1 MSKTLMTAEQ
11 RAREFAIGAFAP
23 FGVKSIEPYVEII
36 AELIRGAEQDERE
49 RIADVID
56 EAATDSA
63 VGEFADTLE
72 DWKQAAQVEA
82 RIREARIRHEL
93 QTENDRLRKLLSRA
107 HQYLPAGTL
116 RTDVET
122 ERPWRYDHKRTGDF

>member
-1 MSKTLMTAEQ
+1 MSETLMTAEQ

-36 AELIRGAEQDERE
+36 AELSRGAEQDERK

-63 VGEFADTLE
+63 TKPDADPDRIDVLRGVASVLRIPNEELLLMGLTQMVDE
-72 DWKQAAQVEA
+72 IRAEQTNA
-82 RIREARIRHEL
+82 RH
-93 QTENDRLRKLLSRA
+93 NM
-107 HQYLPAGTL
+107 
-116 RTDVET
+116 
-122 ERPWRYDHKRTGDF
+122 

>member
-1 MSKTLMTAEQ
+1 MGT
-11 RAREFAIGAFAP
+11 I
-23 FGVKSIEPYVEII
+23 
-36 AELIRGAEQDERE
+36 
-49 RIADVID
+49 
-56 EAATDSA
+56 TDSKGNV

-82 RIREARIRHEL
+82 RIRREL
-93 QTENDRLRKLLSRA
+93 QTENGRLRKLLSRA

-122 ERPWRYDHKRTGDF
+122 ERPWRDDHKM